1 MPVAAPRGLGYP
13 SIGLSTISTRPAARR
28 RGGCGRPR
36 GSDRGDIDLPQLYDG
51 FSPFVYLWL
60 EVLGF
65 CPVGEA
71 HLFVQNGGIDSDSPT
86 GLPVLS
92 GGGALGNGRMHGIP
106 QMLECYLQ
114 LSNRAGDTPT
124 PAGSRSVWPVIPP
137 LTSVVRSCTAR
148 GIFVNR

>member
-1 MPVAAPRGLGYP
+1 MWEHTGL
-13 SIGLSTISTRPAARR
+13 RPA
-28 RGGCGRPR
+28 
-36 GSDRGDIDLPQLYDG
+36 DVDLPQVYDG
-51 FSPFVYLWL
+51 FSPFVYFWL

-71 HLFVQNGGIDSDSPT
+71 HEFVQDGGIDSDAPG

-114 LSNRAGDTPT
+114 LSGRAGDRQRERAESAW
-124 PAGSRSVWPVIPP
+124 PATRRRTSAAPSSTAPRALDELSRSMVQ
-137 LTSVVRSCTAR
+137 
-148 GIFVNR
+148 